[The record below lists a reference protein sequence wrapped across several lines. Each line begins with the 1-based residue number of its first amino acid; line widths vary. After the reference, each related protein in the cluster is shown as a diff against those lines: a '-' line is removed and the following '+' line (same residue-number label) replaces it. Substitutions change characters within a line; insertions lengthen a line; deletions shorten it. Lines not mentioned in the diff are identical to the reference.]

1 MQPATAPAAPLG
13 RRDWLAAAAL
23 ASLTFVAFARALGCG
38 FVNYDDTNYV
48 TRNPQVTAG
57 LSAAGA
63 RWAFSTFHAANWH
76 PLTWL
81 SLQLDAT
88 LWGAEPFGFHLTSV
102 LLHAA
107 NAALLFL
114 ALRALTGAYWRS
126 AAVALLFAVHPLRV
140 ESVAWVSERK
150 DVLST
155 LFGFLALWAY
165 AGYAK
170 APSVPRYLLVGV
182 ALALSLLAKPM
193 LVTLPCLLL
202 VLDWWPLART
212 RVQLPVGLAPPEAP
226 GLAGTGRP
234 TAFTDRPTPGRSSS
248 LQAVQT
254 APAVKS
260 AAAPAPA
267 ARQVTPLWLAVE
279 KLPLLA
285 LAAISSAVTVQ
296 VQAAQGAVM
305 SVETYPLAARFANAA
320 VSYAGYLLKTVWP
333 TNLAAYYPHPGT
345 GLPAAE
351 VAGAALLLAVLTVAA
366 VALRGRAPYL
376 LAGWLWFLGTLVPVI
391 GLVQVGLQALA
402 DRYTYFPQVGLL
414 LAACWGAA
422 DLARG
427 RAGVALAAGA
437 AAAVVLAVLT
447 WRQVAVWHDPLA
459 LWKQVKRTTRPSPTA
474 LINLGNAL
482 EEQGLDGEATRYYRE
497 AVRAFPENVDAHL
510 NLAAILLR
518 TGNTEEAEREYQE
531 VLKLNPGLDIA
542 HFNLGVLEASRG
554 NYDRAA
560 DHFRTVIRVRSDF
573 VDAHSSLG
581 KVFARQG
588 NLPEAER
595 EQREAVRL
603 APGLASTHFDLGGVL
618 FRQRKLDEAAREFE
632 AALRLDARLT
642 EAHSQ
647 LGLVME
653 ARGDLTRAAA
663 EFEQVTLLS
672 PRSAL
677 AWYDLGRVHFRQGR
691 LAEAVACFR
700 RAVELDPSSAAFR
713 KALEAARQAQGR
725 PGDAA
730 VPGAAPP

>member
-1 MQPATAPAAPLG
+1 MHPATPPAAPLG

-23 ASLTFVAFARALGCG
+23 AGLTFAAFARALGCG

-48 TRNPQVTAG
+48 TRNPQVTVG
-57 LSAAGA
+57 LSAAGV
-63 RWAFSTFHAANWH
+63 RWAFTTFHAANWH

-81 SLQLDAT
+81 SLQLDAS
-88 LWGAEPFGFHLTSV
+88 LWGTEPFGFHLTSV

-114 ALRALTGAYWRS
+114 ALRSLTGAYWRS

-212 RVQLPVGLAPPEAP
+212 RAPLPVGLAPAPEEP
-226 GLAGTGRP
+226 GSAGAYRP
-234 TAFTDRPTPGRSSS
+234 TAFTDRPGVGRSGGTQ
-248 LQAVQT
+248 LVQT

-260 AAAPAPA
+260 APAPAPA
-267 ARQVTPLWLAVE
+267 ARRATPPWLAVE

-285 LAAISSAVTVQ
+285 LAAISSGVTVQ

-305 SVETYPLAARFANAA
+305 SVETYPWAARFANAA

-345 GLPAAE
+345 ELPPAE
-351 VAGAALLLAVLTVAA
+351 VAGAALLLAALTVAA
-366 VALRGRAPYL
+366 VVLRRRAPYL

-391 GLVQVGLQALA
+391 GIVQVGLQALA
-402 DRYTYFPQVGLL
+402 DRYSYFPQVGILI
-414 LAACWGAA
+414 AACWGAA

-427 RAGVALAAGA
+427 RARVALAAGA
-437 AAAVVLAVLT
+437 AAAAVLAVLT
-447 WRQVAVWHDPLA
+447 WRQVAVWHDPIA
-459 LWKQVKRTTRPSPTA
+459 LWEQVNRTTRRSPTA

-482 EEQGLDGEATRYYRE
+482 DERGRVAEATRYYRE
-497 AVRAFPENVDAHL
+497 AVRAFPENVDAHI
-510 NLAAILLR
+510 NLAGILLR
-518 TGNTEEAEREYQE
+518 AGGTDEAEREYQK
-531 VLKLNPGLDIA
+531 VLELNPGLDLA
-542 HFNLGVLEASRG
+542 YFNLGVLEASRG
-554 NYDRAA
+554 NFDRAA
-560 DHFRTVIRVRSDF
+560 GNFREVLLVRPNF
-573 VDAHSSLG
+573 ADAHSSLG
-581 KVFARQG
+581 KVFVRQG
-588 NLPEAER
+588 R
-595 EQREAVRL
+595 
-603 APGLASTHFDLGGVL
+603 
-618 FRQRKLDEAAREFE
+618 LDEAAREFE
-632 AALRLDARLT
+632 EAIRLDPGLT
-642 EAHSQ
+642 EAYSQ
-647 LGLVME
+647 LGLVLE
-653 ARGDLTRAAA
+653 TRGELARAAA
-663 EFEQVTLLS
+663 VFEEVVRLN

-677 AWYDLGRVHFRQGR
+677 ARYDLGRVRFRQGR
-691 LAEAVACFR
+691 PAEAVACFE
-700 RAVELDPSSAAFR
+700 RAVALDPSSAAFR
-713 KALEAARQAQGR
+713 KALEAARQALGR
-725 PGDAA
+725 PGGAA